1 MNYDEYYVVECDAVY
16 VNKILSNLHD
26 SAFAL
31 SAWMTAVMEMIG
43 MIIDMQETPGYPHLL
58 WNVTPCMLTESY

>member
-1 MNYDEYYVVECDAVY
+1 MY
-16 VNKILSNLHD
+16 VNRIVLNLHD